1 MSAPVI
7 EVVAALVTDVR
18 GQVLL
23 VRKRGTSIFMNPGG
37 KPEPGETHV
46 EALCRELHEELGLVV
61 DPGSLGPLGTFRTA
75 AANEPGHDLV
85 AHAFTLSLADVE
97 HQVAAEIEESRWV
110 DPAAPD
116 VPLAPLAERF
126 LLPLA

>member
-7 EVVAALVTDVR
+7 EVVAALVTDPSGR
-18 GQVLL
+18 VLL

-37 KPEPGETHV
+37 KPEPGESHV

-61 DPGSLGPLGTFRTA
+61 DPAALTSLGTFRTA

-85 AHAFTLSLADVE
+85 AHAFALPLSDDRHE
-97 HQVAAEIEESRWV
+97 VAAEIEESRWV

-116 VPLAPLAERF
+116 VPVAPLASEH
-126 LLPLA
+126 LLPMA